1 MLKNSSLFKAPLSFA
16 YWKTAADEIKKPKI
30 LAFAA
35 LVIAIRIII
44 SSFFIPL
51 PFGNLR
57 IYFGFFAN
65 ALGSL
70 IYGPVVALFVGFI
83 HDILSYSIAPSG
95 AFFPGYTLTAM
106 LGSFV
111 YALFLYRARISVLRI
126 ALCKLSVNLF
136 VNVLLGSLWSA
147 ILYNKGYYYY
157 MTTSI
162 LKNGTLLIPEII
174 VLVLFFQMML
184 PLISKYELIPKPSTL
199 RIPWL

>member
-1 MLKNSSLFKAPLSFA
+1 MFKSDSLYKAPFSPSYWQAALS
-16 YWKTAADEIKKPKI
+16 EIKKPKV
-30 LAFAA
+30 LALAA
-35 LVIAIRIII
+35 FVIAIRIVI

-70 IYGPVVALFVGFI
+70 IYGPVVALVVGFV
-83 HDILSYSIAPSG
+83 HDILSYIISPTG
-95 AFFPGYTLTAM
+95 PFFPGYTLSTM

-111 YALFLYRARISVLRI
+111 YAMFLYRARITVFRI

-136 VNVLLGSLWSA
+136 VNVMLGSLWSA

-162 LKNGTLLIPEII
+162 LKNTSLLIPEII
-174 VLVLFFQMML
+174 VLVLFIQMML
-184 PLISKYELIPKPSTL
+184 PLISKHGLISKQTPR
-199 RIPWL
+199 RIPWI